1 MKKDLKDQYTK
12 LTQTPIPKLILTLSV
27 PTILSMLVTNI
38 YNMADTAFVGLLG
51 NSASGAVGIVFSFM
65 AIIQAMGFMFGQG
78 AGSISSRLLGKR
90 DVKEASRIASTGFFG
105 ALTAGLLIEVIAF
118 LVLEDLVFVLGS
130 TDTIAPYAKTYI
142 TCILIAAPF
151 MTSSFLLNNLLRYEG
166 HAAYGMIGLMA
177 GAIINICL
185 DPILMFACQLGILG
199 AGLSTAISQ
208 IISFSILLSM
218 FLRGKTQCK
227 LSLKAVSK
235 NPKDWGNICA
245 TGLPS
250 LLRQGLASI
259 TTMLLNNEAGI
270 YGDEAVAAMSIVS
283 RVSMMVFSFALGIG
297 QGFQPVGAFNYG
309 AGKYT
314 RVKKAYAFT
323 ATLAEMLVIVIS
335 FVVFAFAAP
344 IVQVFRNDP
353 MVIEIGTR
361 ALRLHCAALVLLP
374 PCMATEMTFQCTG
387 HKVGASLLS
396 CMRSGLFFIPSL
408 LILAHT
414 RGLAGIQEAQPL
426 AYVLSFI
433 PTVLFAIWFLKR
445 LPKEDRIEA

>member
-1 MKKDLKDQYTK
+1 MKQNSKDQYVK
-12 LTQTPIPKLILTLSV
+12 LTQTPIPRLILTLSV

-51 NSASGAVGIVFSFM
+51 TSASGAVGIVFSFM

-78 AGSISSRLLGKR
+78 AGSIASRLLGKR
-90 DVKEASRIASTGFFG
+90 DLEDASKIASTGFFG
-105 ALTAGLLIEVIAF
+105 AFFAGVLIELIAF
-118 LVLEDLVFVLGS
+118 TMLDDLVIFLGS
-130 TDTIAPYAKTYI
+130 TSTIAPYAKTYI
-142 TCILIAAPF
+142 TCILFAAPF
-151 MTSSFLLNNLLRYEG
+151 MTASFLLNNLLRYEG
-166 HAAYGMIGLMA
+166 RAVYGMVGLMG
-177 GAIINICL
+177 GAILNTCL
-185 DPILMFACQLGILG
+185 DPILMFVCNLGILG

-227 LSLKAVSK
+227 LSIQNVSRDLAV
-235 NPKDWGNICA
+235 WGNICA

-297 QGFQPVGAFNYG
+297 QGFQPVGAFNFG

-314 RVKKAYAFT
+314 RVRKAYAFT
-323 ATLAEMLVIVIS
+323 ATIAEFLVIVIS
-335 FVVFAFAAP
+335 VLVYIFAAP

-353 MVIEIGTR
+353 VVIEIGTR
-361 ALRLHCAALVLLP
+361 ALRLHCVGLLLLP

-396 CMRSGLFFIPSL
+396 SMRSGLFFIPTL

-426 AYVLSFI
+426 AYVLSFF
-433 PTVLFAIWFLKR
+433 PTILFAIWFLKQ
-445 LPKEDRIEA
+445 LPKEDKNEE